1 MLQFCHNYI
10 SIFCDKYDNLT
21 TALEGC
27 KKFFSDNFDDT
38 HLKTHDQFGEAN
50 ENNIREL
57 FKKEKTCLEAEKDHM
72 LALYQ
77 KEKTC
82 LEATRTLELAVLEKE
97 KICLMA
103 ERDLQYA
110 FIQKEMICQEAA
122 NTLRLAV
129 ANSASVDSTMVL
141 ETINALVEGDK
152 FQAMPVNDEP
162 GENSTAMNEKPSN
175 ALGEGNK
182 AQAKNKAPAKKAQA
196 KKKQV

>member
-1 MLQFCHNYI
+1 
-10 SIFCDKYDNLT
+10 
-21 TALEGC
+21 
-27 KKFFSDNFDDT
+27 
-38 HLKTHDQFGEAN
+38 
-50 ENNIREL
+50 
-57 FKKEKTCLEAEKDHM
+57 M
-72 LALYQ
+72 LALHQ
-77 KEKTC
+77 NEKTC

-97 KICLMA
+97 KLCLVA
-103 ERDLQYA
+103 ERDLQFA

-141 ETINALVEGDK
+141 GTINALVEGDK

-162 GENSTAMNEKPSN
+162 GENSTVMNEKPSN

-196 KKKQV
+196 KKKRVRWNLTQKKKGRNGTKTPKATTDKTNPNKAHAEKKQVKDQAQTQMDQVLKGLNRSFMKKLA